1 MKISDFTLETLR
13 TDDKGA
19 PVVWEG
25 GSRSDVRGVGNMGG
39 KRYQI
44 KVHQKEPIW
53 KNTAQKISK
62 LEAELRAC
70 GADETDKRKDLQN
83 QIDSLTAAK
92 KRNDRADAVADDY
105 VALKKNLIKELQAI
119 GDPLI
124 VAPADFWKQEIDFKG
139 DAVCTVEATPWFED
153 QAVWFDTDKP
163 LVFNRDLDKAQQYK
177 IIASLAERVEVLH
190 SHGIIHGDLKI
201 GNTLITKS
209 GGEFKAVLIDFDGA
223 IVLKD
228 LHADKHAFG
237 AWNFIVGGTYYAP
250 ETYDLNEYVKDEDN
264 EDFED
269 FDLKSVDEKSDIF
282 GLGVTIYEY
291 LYGRADMKDL
301 IPFRSPDGKTLLD
314 NMNYAKYLKQGYTL
328 DLDPSVDD
336 FLYGMFNWMLALDSK
351 DRPTATQV
359 KEAFLTQDTGKIPS
373 KYTRNPLWEEHRDDY
388 EAISVAG
395 KTFERAK
402 QNGIYVVVIGKTKKG
417 GRSIKELCAE
427 GLAKPKDGVAID
439 DGKTPK
445 APVDTDKLWPSDG
458 TGDLPACTRRASSD
472 GRYMLMT
479 GGITKG
485 VSYKDLV
492 NAGVICS
499 DAELATPWPCDKGLR
514 FISSKSI
521 TRDLGAKKGPGYY
534 VVGAGVT
541 AMRYTTKQLVD
552 NGHASFGVSF
562 ALHINDAELYVPA
575 PENVPPAVTNILR
588 GTMNHQYRIIYN
600 DGRVDKLMI
609 ADMLAKGYV
618 KKK

>member
-1 MKISDFTLETLR
+1 MKIEDFTLETQ
-13 TDDKGA
+13 TDDKGES
-19 PVVWEG
+19 VLWIV
-25 GSRSDVRGVGNMGG
+25 GSKSDSRGIGSLGG
-39 KRYQI
+39 KRYQV
-44 KVHQKEPIW
+44 KVHQQRPIW
-53 KNTAQKISK
+53 KNNAQKTSK
-62 LEAELRAC
+62 LEADLRAC

-83 QIDSLTAAK
+83 QIDSLKSVK
-92 KRNDRADAVADDY
+92 KQHDKYDKEADDY
-105 VALKKNLIKELQAI
+105 VAIKRNLVKSLKAI

-124 VAPADFWKQEIDFKG
+124 VGPCDFWKQEVDFKG
-139 DAVCTVEATPWFED
+139 NAECAVEAAPWFENV
-153 QAVWFDTDKP
+153 AVWFSPDKP
-163 LVFNRDLDKAQQYK
+163 LVFNRDFDKAQQYK
-177 IIASLAERVEVLH
+177 IIAELAERVAVLH

-201 GNTLITKS
+201 GNTLITKVGS
-209 GGEFKAVLIDFDGA
+209 EFKVALIDFDGA
-223 IVLKD
+223 IVLDD
-228 LHADKHAFG
+228 LYHADKYDFG
-237 AWNFIVGGTYYAP
+237 AWQYIVGGTYYSP
-250 ETYDLNEYVKDEDN
+250 EMHLFNKYVKDKDN
-264 EDFED
+264 EDFSDIDVKE
-269 FDLKSVDEKSDIF
+269 VNEKSDIF
-282 GLGVTIYEY
+282 ALGVTIYEY
-291 LYGRADMKDL
+291 LYGEGN
-301 IPFRSPDGKTLLD
+301 IPSMLSSTGEAEISSEFGKKMI
-314 NMNYAKYLKQGYTL
+314 NGSIL
-328 DLDPSVDD
+328 DLDASVDD
-336 FLYGMFNWMLALDSK
+336 FLYGMINWMMAFKAS
-351 DRPTATQV
+351 DRPTAAQV
-359 KEAFLTQDTGKIPS
+359 KDAFLSQDIKMIPS
-373 KYTRNPLWEEHRDDY
+373 QYVRNPLWEEHRDDY
-388 EAISVAG
+388 EALPILG
-395 KTFERAK
+395 
-402 QNGIYVVVIGKTKKG
+402 VVIQRTKNGKYLLKRDGNVLPCDIKRLVEQKVVKRITDEPEPEAKG
-417 GRSIKELCAE
+417 
-427 GLAKPKDGVAID
+427 
-439 DGKTPK
+439 
-445 APVDTDKLWPSDG
+445 PVDTDKLWPSDG

-485 VSYKDLV
+485 VSYRDLV